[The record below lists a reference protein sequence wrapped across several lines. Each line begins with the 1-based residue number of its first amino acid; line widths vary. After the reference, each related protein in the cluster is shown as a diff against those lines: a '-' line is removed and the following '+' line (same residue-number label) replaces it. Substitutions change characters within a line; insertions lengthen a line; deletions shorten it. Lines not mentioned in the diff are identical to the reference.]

1 MTPTRAAT
9 PYGLAALAWALV
21 IFWLSSAPRSL
32 PEPLAVDGMDKLLH
46 LGTFAVLA
54 WLCGA
59 TLRRAAPEQAV
70 RFHVVT
76 AGVMALAYGLS
87 DELHQAY
94 VPGRQ
99 SSFYD
104 VLADGA
110 GALLGAA
117 LRARLDTV

>member
-1 MTPTRAAT
+1 M
-9 PYGLAALAWALV
+9 W
-21 IFWLSSAPRSL
+21 
-32 PEPLAVDGMDKLLH
+32 
-46 LGTFAVLA
+46 
-54 WLCGA
+54 
-59 TLRRAAPEQAV
+59 
-70 RFHVVT
+70 
-76 AGVMALAYGLS
+76 VMALAYGLS